1 MCYSKEPFKCVEE
14 TYNYLARYA
23 FKVYMTNNRII
34 DITDTHVVFKY
45 RDHMDHANTKTMK
58 ILGEEFIR
66 KFCTTYYLKIM
77 LR

>member
-1 MCYSKEPFKCVEE
+1 
-14 TYNYLARYA
+14 
-23 FKVYMTNNRII
+23 MTNNRII